1 MDGGDGT
8 VFLAAPSEGPATK
21 VEALCRLL
29 GATQASGDIRILLS
43 VTVCSLL
50 PSPHVSWEQE
60 NRLSYFA
67 SYRIVCFR
75 A

>member
-1 MDGGDGT
+1 MGPSSLQLRLRVQQLRWKRFAGSWVLHKRRVILGFFYPLLF
-8 VFLAAPSEGPATK
+8 VLSFLP
-21 VEALCRLL
+21 
-29 GATQASGDIRILLS
+29 
-43 VTVCSLL
+43 
-50 PSPHVSWEQE
+50 PHVSWEQE